1 MRFLLI
7 SGLGPG
13 IFNTH
18 RMLDG
23 TLLQRTIPE
32 PLAATYARLAGQPVN
47 LWQFKVKGADLP
59 LIRRADT
66 VAPHLPTATV
76 RSILESSDI
85 DYEWFDAEAMW
96 RGASEP
102 PSGDYDVVGLSTTFI
117 WDRDS
122 LAKAIRW
129 ITDRYPAATIVLG
142 GQYSN
147 LKYHSILNDNPD
159 VDYIIRGDAEAGL
172 PQLVRALAGKMPLA
186 EVMNLVWRAPDG
198 SVQDPP
204 VAYIDLENHPS
215 PRFRGTHAV
224 VPYESMRGCPF
235 TCKFCSFPFA
245 SPKWRYKS
253 ADKILRDWADYA
265 ETNGAEVVKA
275 YDSTF
280 TIPPTRFRDLLS
292 RLPALGVPWEGYS
305 RANTIGTPE
314 IFQQLEEA
322 HCRRLF
328 VGFEAMNKTAL
339 KNMDKKVTLEQNKR
353 TIEAMKGSS
362 IEVRGSFMV
371 GYPGESP
378 DDYALTHQF
387 LLNEYAGPF
396 NIHFFMFGDE
406 TMPVWEDAG
415 MYGLEVESAG
425 EWKHCGM
432 DSETAIR
439 LRLDTLRAVRWG
451 NDQAVH
457 DGWQLPFIRPL
468 VPQHSLSTSLRVEKR
483 LEQLAFLV
491 RDLGEGE
498 DARHRC
504 RTILAE
510 LDQFGVQTQPANSE
524 G

>member
-1 MRFLLI
+1 MKFLLI

-13 IFNTH
+13 IYNTH
-18 RMLDG
+18 RMLED

-32 PLAATYARLAGQPVN
+32 ALADTYRRLAGQPVN
-47 LWQFKVKGADLP
+47 LWQFTVKGTDLP
-59 LIRRADT
+59 LMRRVNT

-76 RSILESSDI
+76 RSILEAADI
-85 DYEWFDAEAMW
+85 DYDWFDAEAMW
-96 RGASEP
+96 RGSSEP
-102 PSGDYDVVGLSTTFI
+102 PRGDYDVVGLSTTFI

-122 LAKAIRW
+122 LGRAVRW
-129 ITDRYPAATIVLG
+129 ITDRFPAATIVLG

-147 LKYHSILNDNPD
+147 LKYHAILHDQPD
-159 VDYIIRGDAEAGL
+159 VDYIIRGDAETGL
-172 PQLVRALAGKMPLA
+172 PQLVRALAGQIPLA

-204 VAYIDLENHPS
+204 VQYIDLERYPS

-265 ETNGAEVVKA
+265 ETNGAEVIKA

-305 RANTIGTPE
+305 RANTIATRE
-314 IFQQLEEA
+314 VFQQLEDA

-353 TIEAMKGSS
+353 CIEAMQGSS
-362 IEVRGSFMV
+362 IEVRGAFMV

-378 DDYALTHQF
+378 DDYALTHRF
-387 LLNEYAGPF
+387 LVEEYAGPF

-415 MYGLEVESAG
+415 MYGLEVQSAA

-432 DSETAIR
+432 NSETAIR
-439 LRLDTLRAVRWG
+439 LRLETLRAVRWS
-451 NDQAVH
+451 NDRAVH

-468 VPQHSLSTSLRVEKR
+468 VPEHSLAASLRVEKR

-491 RDLGEGE
+491 KDLGAGE
-498 DARHRC
+498 DAQHRC
-504 RTILAE
+504 RSILSE
-510 LDQFGVQTQPANSE
+510 LDQLGVQTRPLH
-524 G
+524 